1 MPLIPVLD
9 RDRKIQ
15 EIKVIK
21 IANSRSVSLGYRRP
35 FPCTSGEG
43 EIREKKARENK

>member
-21 IANSRSVSLGYRRP
+21 IANSRSVSLGYRI
-35 FPCTSGEG
+35 PCTIGEG
-43 EIREKKARENK
+43 EIREEKARENK